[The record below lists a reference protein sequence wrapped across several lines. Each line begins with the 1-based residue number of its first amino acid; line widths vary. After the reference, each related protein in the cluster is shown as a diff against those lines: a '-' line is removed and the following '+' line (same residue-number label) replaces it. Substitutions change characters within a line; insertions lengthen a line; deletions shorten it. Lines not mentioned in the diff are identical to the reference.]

1 MKLTNPLHLALLLA
15 FAPTVALAVPAA
27 PSYEEFELTKA
38 ETAAVANVT
47 AAKCPKKAGGPKYQ
61 AKCRQKLMGKSEA
74 RLNVSYERALARL
87 AAPARTELKE
97 SQEFWIHERY
107 NECVY
112 LSEDIEANP
121 RPEAAV
127 EIEYNDCALVEL
139 KRRTLWLDRYK

>member
-1 MKLTNPLHLALLLA
+1 MKKTMNFAVAAAIMLSPAIVLA
-15 FAPTVALAVPAA
+15 AA
-27 PSYEEFELTKA
+27 TAQTYEKFELTKA
-38 ETAAVANVT
+38 ETKTVAKVT
-47 AAKCPKKAGGPKYQ
+47 AANCPRKAGGSKYQ

-74 RLNVSYERALARL
+74 LLNVSYERALARL

-127 EIEYNDCALVEL
+127 EIEYNDCALAEL
-139 KRRTLWLDRYK
+139 KRRTLWIDRYK